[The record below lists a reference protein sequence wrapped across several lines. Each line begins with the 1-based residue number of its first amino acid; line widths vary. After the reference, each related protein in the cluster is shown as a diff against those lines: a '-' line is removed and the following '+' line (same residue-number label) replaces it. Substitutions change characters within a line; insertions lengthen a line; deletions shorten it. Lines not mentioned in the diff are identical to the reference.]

1 MTTMTKIRSDDNL
14 WALFKE
20 DNILHTLFEKIE
32 SISTHND
39 PEYDLLL
46 SKQDSGSKLNFIFI

>member
-1 MTTMTKIRSDDNL
+1 MTTMTKITSDENL

-32 SISTHND
+32 SISTHKD
-39 PEYDLLL
+39 PEYDLIL
-46 SKQDSGSKLNFIFI
+46 SKQDSGSKLNFILI